1 MPRSYYTWKQE
12 KPSVSS
18 YRSRLTPSTSIDGH
32 DSEYYR
38 RKSYV
43 SPQITRP
50 TYRSS
55 IYINPIHTHK
65 QSSNLYLDPQTGVI

>member
-1 MPRSYYTWKQE
+1 MPRSYHTWKQE

-18 YRSRLTPSTSIDGH
+18 YRSTSIDRN
-32 DSEYYR
+32 DSDYYR

-50 TYRSS
+50 LYRSS
-55 IYINPIHTHK
+55 IYINPTHTHK